1 MTLIAYFLT
10 LLFLT
15 IYSYSQIDLNLTLSS
30 NQTYQFF
37 QNQLIQ
43 LGYFNRPISTLI
55 YLLLLLLFF
64 SFYLIFLY
72 QVKHKKLIL
81 KDIFQLIV
89 ISCVILLFSY
99 PAFSHDLFNYMFDA
113 RIVTKYHLNPYYYS
127 ALDFPDDLWIRFM
140 HWTHRVYPYGPLW
153 LVITLPLSYLGYG
166 KFVLTLALFKLF
178 FVIFHLVNTYI
189 IYKLLTRINPK
200 YSLYGVVFYALNP
213 LVIFESLVSPHND
226 VIMLFFLLLT
236 IYLVVAKRNRLLAII
251 SLLFSGAV
259 KFTTLVLL
267 PLFLIPNKS
276 YKVWLKLTLFFLIL
290 PVLIQTIYREPYPW
304 YFIILIGVGALI
316 GDSINISIILS
327 GLTFGLLLR
336 YAPYLYYGDYS
347 KTVSLWQTWL
357 FLFPFTISLLI
368 ACYNALKTHSWKLS

>member
-37 QNQLIQ
+37 QNQLIY

-140 HWTHRVYPYGPLW
+140 HWTHRVYPYEPLW
-153 LVITLPLSYLGYG
+153 LLITLPLSSLGYG
-166 KFVLTLALFKLF
+166 KFILTLVFFKLF
-178 FVIFHLVNTYI
+178 FVIFHLGNTYI

-226 VIMLFFLLLT
+226 VVMLFFLLLT

-276 YKVWLKLTLFFLIL
+276 YKIWLKLTLFFLIL
-290 PVLIQTIYREPYPW
+290 SVLIQTIYREPYPW
-304 YFIILIGVGALI
+304 YFIILIGVGALL
-316 GDSINISIILS
+316 GDNIKISIIVS

-336 YAPYLYYGDYS
+336 YAP
-347 KTVSLWQTWL
+347 
-357 FLFPFTISLLI
+357 
-368 ACYNALKTHSWKLS
+368 